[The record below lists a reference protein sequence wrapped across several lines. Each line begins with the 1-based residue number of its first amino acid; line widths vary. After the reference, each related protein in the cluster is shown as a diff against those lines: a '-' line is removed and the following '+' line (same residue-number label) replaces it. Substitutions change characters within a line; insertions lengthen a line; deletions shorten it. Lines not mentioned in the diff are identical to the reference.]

1 MENKIDFQKDIIIFD
16 VETSSNNV
24 LTASMIQLGAY
35 KFSRYGKLTED
46 SFSVYIKPYTDDW
59 TEDAYKCHKISK
71 DYLNTHGLIID
82 QALKEFETWVGDK
95 SLFNMGQWSNSY
107 DVAILFN
114 AYGHL
119 QSKYPF
125 NRRAWDIASIVRY
138 ELIKK
143 GIKPNLKK
151 YGVGL
156 QSCCKQLGIKVNK
169 ENLHDARYDA
179 YLTGKALEKIIQ
191 D

>member
-1 MENKIDFQKDIIIFD
+1 MKSTVSFPRPIVIID

-35 KFSRYGKLTED
+35 KFSKEGKLTD
-46 SFSVYIKPYTDDW
+46 DKFNIYIKPYTDDW
-59 TEDAYKCHKISK
+59 SQEAFECHNISK
-71 DYLNTHGLIID
+71 EFLNKCGCDLKI
-82 QALKEFETWVGDK
+82 ALLLFEDWVGDK
-95 SLFNMGQWSNSY
+95 SKYQVGQWSNSY
-107 DVAILFN
+107 DVSIMFN

-119 QSKYPF
+119 GLKYPF

-138 ELIKK
+138 ELIKR

-156 QSCCKQLGIKVNK
+156 QSCCKQLGIEVDKRK
-169 ENLHDARYDA
+169 LHDASYDA
-179 YLTGKALEKIIQ
+179 YLTGRLLEKVVQ
-191 D
+191 E